1 MIDSQFAPP
10 VERLVE
16 YFQRLPGI
24 GRKSAVRMAFFLLS
38 MSKEDAEGFADA
50 ILKAKEKVFRCE
62 VCQNLTD
69 TPVCRV
75 CGDLSRDR
83 STVCVVAEPSD
94 VAAIERA
101 KEYKGLYHVLH
112 GVISPLEH
120 TGPDEICIRELVTR
134 VGQGEIKEVILA
146 TDPDTTGETTAVYI
160 SGLLKPLGVKVSRLA
175 YGVPVGAH
183 LEFADVVTLMR
194 AIEGRREL

>member
-24 GRKSAVRMAFFLLS
+24 GRKSAVRMAFFVLS
-38 MSKEDAEGFADA
+38 MAKEDAEGFADA
-50 ILKAKEKVFRCE
+50 ITKAKEKVFRCE

-69 TPVCRV
+69 TPVCKV
-75 CGDLSRDR
+75 CGDHSRDR

-112 GVISPLEH
+112 GVISPLDH
-120 TGPDEICIRELVTR
+120 TGPDEICIRELVKR
-134 VGQGEIKEVILA
+134 VGEGEIKEVILA